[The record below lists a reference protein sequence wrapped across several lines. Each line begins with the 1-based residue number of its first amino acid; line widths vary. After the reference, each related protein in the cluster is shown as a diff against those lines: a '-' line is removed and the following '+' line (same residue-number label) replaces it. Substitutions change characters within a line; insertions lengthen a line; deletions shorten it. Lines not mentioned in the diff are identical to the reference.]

1 MMYLNLKIILF
12 SIYFV
17 FVFPSN
23 VFYYH
28 KSLSG
33 KDHFHT
39 IEIRNCQYTYCHSI
53 LTYTSDKP

>member
-1 MMYLNLKIILF
+1 MYLNFKIILF

-17 FVFPSN
+17 LIFPSN

-28 KSLSG
+28 KSVSG

-39 IEIRNCQYTYCHSI
+39 IEIHNLVIVY
-53 LTYTSDKP
+53 